1 MEQVFASLPQFKE
14 VIGLF
19 ILFVVVWKIL
29 IPLFEKFILKNP
41 PKFEKFLNNDFRH
54 LEERMERI
62 EQRQDEFSREILNI
76 KDDIASIRQEI
87 GYLRGKINQK

>member
-1 MEQVFASLPQFKE
+1 MEQVLSYLPQFKE

-29 IPLFEKFILKNP
+29 VPLFEKFVLKNP
-41 PKFEKFLNNDFRH
+41 SKFEKFLNNDFKHIEERINR
-54 LEERMERI
+54 LEE
-62 EQRQDEFSREILNI
+62 RQDEFNKEILNL